1 MQVTLNDKPVQVAA
15 ACVTLHDLLAY
26 VEDELLPRGQVI
38 TEIEVDGI
46 ELDDDDDVQALE
58 RSLAGVQSVAFRTT
72 RAVDLAREGL
82 EQAVELLPQLS
93 DALRESA
100 HLLRSGET
108 AAGLD
113 LLYECLGHVEWY
125 IGLIAALDIYFSE
138 LSPEGEDD
146 LLGDTHLDG
155 RTISVPG
162 GIPLKFGGDGNSG
175 ELRTF
180 ASVENL
186 RTRLVEAQRL
196 QQSEEMRKL
205 ADLLEHEV
213 MPIARLWAREAPML
227 LRRVAREGAVA

>member
-1 MQVTLNDKPVQVAA
+1 MQVTLNDKPVQIAA
-15 ACVTLHDLLAY
+15 ACVTLHDVLAY
-26 VEDELLPRGQVI
+26 VEDELLPRGHVV
-38 TEIEVDGI
+38 TGIEVDGV
-46 ELDDDDDVQALE
+46 ELADDEDGDALE
-58 RSLAGVQSVAFRTT
+58 RSLTGIQSVGFRTS

-100 HLLRSGET
+100 HLLRSGNT
-108 AAGLD
+108 ASGLD

-138 LSPEGEDD
+138 LVPEGDDD
-146 LLGDTHLDG
+146 LLGDTSLEG
-155 RTISVPG
+155 RIPVPG
-162 GIPLKFGGDGNSG
+162 GIPLKLGGGGNTA

-186 RTRLVEAQRL
+186 RTRLIEAQRL
-196 QQSEEMRKL
+196 QQNEELRKL

-213 MPIARLWAREAPML
+213 LPITKLWAREAPLL

>member
-1 MQVTLNDKPVQVAA
+1 VQ
-15 ACVTLHDLLAY
+15 
-26 VEDELLPRGQVI
+26 R
-38 TEIEVDGI
+38 
-46 ELDDDDDVQALE
+46 
-58 RSLAGVQSVAFRTT
+58 VAFRTT

-82 EQAVELLPQLS
+82 EQAIELLPQLA
-93 DALRESA
+93 DALKDSA
-100 HLLRSGET
+100 HLLRKGDT
-108 AAGLD
+108 ASGLD

-138 LSPEGEDD
+138 LATEGEDD
-146 LLGDTHLDG
+146 LLGDARLDG
-155 RTISVPG
+155 RIPVPG
-162 GIPLKFGGDGNSG
+162 GIPLRGSADGGTP

-196 QQSEEMRKL
+196 QQGEELRKL

-213 MPIARLWAREAPML
+213 LPIIRLWGREAPLL

>member
-1 MQVTLNDKPVQVAA
+1 MQVTLNDKPVQVSA

-26 VEDELLPRGQVI
+26 VEDELLPRGQVV
-38 TEIEVDGI
+38 THIEVDGL
-46 ELDDDDDVQALE
+46 ELNDDEDESALE
-58 RSLAGVQSVAFRTT
+58 RNLSGVQRVAFRTS

-100 HLLRSGET
+100 HLLRAGDT

-138 LSPEGEDD
+138 LTPEGDDD
-146 LLGDTHLDG
+146 LLGDTPLGG

-162 GIPLKFGGDGNSG
+162 GIPLRGGEGG
-175 ELRTF
+175 TAELRTF

-196 QQSEEMRKL
+196 QQNEELRKL

-213 MPIARLWAREAPML
+213 LPITKLWAREAPLL

>member
-1 MQVTLNDKPVQVAA
+1 MQVTLNDKQVTAPV
-15 ACVTLHDLLAY
+15 ACATLHDLLAF

-38 TEIEVDGI
+38 TLIEVDGL
-46 ELDDDDDVQALE
+46 ELDDDGEYDALE
-58 RSLAGVQSVAFRTT
+58 RSLSGVQTVSFQTT

-82 EQAVELLPQLS
+82 EQAVELLPALS
-93 DALRESA
+93 DAMRESA
-100 HLLRSGET
+100 QLLRSGDT

-138 LSPEGEDD
+138 LAPDAEDD
-146 LLGDTHLDG
+146 LLEGTPLDG

-162 GIPLKFGGDGNSG
+162 GIPLRGSGDISAG
-175 ELRTF
+175 EMRTF
-180 ASVENL
+180 ASIDNL
-186 RTRLVEAQRL
+186 RSRLVEAQTL
-196 QQSEEMRKL
+196 QQNQEMRKL

-213 MPIARLWAREAPML
+213 LPITKLWAREAPLL

>member
-1 MQVTLNDKPVQVAA
+1 MQVTLNDKPVQIAA
-15 ACVTLHDLLAY
+15 VFATLHDLLAY

-38 TEIEVDGI
+38 TVIEVDGI
-46 ELDDDDDVQALE
+46 ELDDDDEVRALE
-58 RSLAGVQSVAFRTT
+58 RNLAGVQSVAFRTS

-93 DALRESA
+93 EALRESA
-100 HLLRSGET
+100 HLLRNGQT
-108 AAGLD
+108 APGLD

-138 LSPEGEDD
+138 LSTEGEDD

-155 RTISVPG
+155 HAIPVPG
-162 GIPLKFGGDGNSG
+162 GIPLRSGPDGGTG

-196 QQSEEMRKL
+196 QQNEEMRKL

-213 MPIARLWAREAPML
+213 LPIARLWAREAPLL

>member
-1 MQVTLNDKPVQVAA
+1 MQVTLNDKQVAA
-15 ACVTLHDLLAY
+15 PAACATLHDLLAY

-38 TEIEVDGI
+38 TLIEVDGL
-46 ELDDDDDVQALE
+46 ELDDDGELDALD
-58 RSLAGVQSVAFRTT
+58 RSLSGVQTVTFRTT

-82 EQAVELLPQLS
+82 EQAVELLPALS

-100 HLLRSGET
+100 HLLRAGDT

-125 IGLIAALDIYFSE
+125 IGLIAALDIFFSE
-138 LSPEGEDD
+138 LTPEGEDD
-146 LLGDTHLDG
+146 LLEGTPLDG

-162 GIPLKFGGDGNSG
+162 GIPLRGSGDSAAGDM
-175 ELRTF
+175 RTF
-180 ASVENL
+180 ASIENL
-186 RTRLVEAQRL
+186 RGRLVEAQSL
-196 QQSEEMRKL
+196 QQNQEMRKL

-213 MPIARLWAREAPML
+213 LPITKLWAREAPLL

>member
-1 MQVTLNDKPVQVAA
+1 MKVTLNDKQVQAPA
-15 ACVTLHDLLAY
+15 ACATLHDLLAY

-38 TEIEVDGI
+38 TQIEVDGQ
-46 ELDDDDDVQALE
+46 ELDDDDDQRALE
-58 RSLAGVQSVAFRTT
+58 RSLTGVQSVSFGTS

-93 DALRESA
+93 EALRDSA
-100 HLLRSGET
+100 HLLRAGDT

-146 LLGDTHLDG
+146 LLANIDG
-155 RTISVPG
+155 HAIPVPG
-162 GIPLKFGGDGNSG
+162 GIPLRGSGDGGSG

-186 RTRLVEAQRL
+186 RTRLIEAQRL
-196 QQSEEMRKL
+196 QQNEELRKL

-213 MPIARLWAREAPML
+213 LPIAKLWAREAPLL